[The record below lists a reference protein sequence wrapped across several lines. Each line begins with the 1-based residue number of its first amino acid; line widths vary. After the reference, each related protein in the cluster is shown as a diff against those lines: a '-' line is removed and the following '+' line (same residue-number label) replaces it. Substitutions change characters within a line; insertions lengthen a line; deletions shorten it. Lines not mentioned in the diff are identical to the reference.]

1 MTMRWENMTAGEIIE
16 ALSKAPKDYKVY
28 NGMSSY
34 DFITGIVLDVNTD
47 SIIFVNNYTINEYL
61 GEPERYK
68 ILGHGEEKN
77 NIKQE

>member
-28 NGMSSY
+28 NGCDR

-47 SIIFVNNYTINEYL
+47 SIIFVNNYTINHYIR
-61 GEPERYK
+61 EPERYK
-68 ILGHGEEKN
+68 ILGHGEEEK
-77 NIKQE
+77 